1 MFLILCLIL
10 IRTFDKFNN
19 QNNVC
24 KYFQLKALIIFESM
38 NVQKVLYTRLKK
50 TIKEKYK
57 VLSLPKSY
65 ADSFTGPYT
74 LVFAS
79 SQDGL
84 HLEFLRTTFLEKQA
98 SLRMKRLQLK
108 GQ

>member
-38 NVQKVLYTRLKK
+38 NVQKVLYKRLKK

-84 HLEFLRTTFLEKQA
+84 YLECLTTLSPEKLA
-98 SLRMKRLQLK
+98 SLRMKKLQLK